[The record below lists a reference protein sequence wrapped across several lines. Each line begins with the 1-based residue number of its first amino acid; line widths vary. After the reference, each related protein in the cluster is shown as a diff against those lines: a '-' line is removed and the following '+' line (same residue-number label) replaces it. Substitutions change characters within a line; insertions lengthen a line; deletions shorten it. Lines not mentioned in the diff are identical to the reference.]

1 MENRPSTHPGN
12 SHNGRHPSLR
22 ERQLLD
28 GTCNIPPPP
37 PLPQHQPSSGTTY
50 HAKRANP
57 ELISRSNSST
67 LPPKRP
73 RTGNGEQHQRRNR
86 WSNDGVGRAEI
97 RVAPDWSGN
106 ETTINTDHEGEDQ
119 HQRERYFGFDS
130 TPTSSASM
138 PPLSTPSA
146 YRDTENEYSLAHA
159 KWGLRREVVMGF
171 SRCGIGHMYPWQA
184 ECLGMSGLLTG
195 ESNVVYTAPTSAGK
209 SLVADI
215 LAIRKVVNERRK
227 AIIVLP
233 YIAIVQE
240 KTRFLK
246 KVLEKVRVAAPK
258 RGKWDKVNLWKLLNI
273 VGFHGGSRVRMGWRE
288 LDVAVC
294 TIEKANAL
302 VNAAIED
309 RTIDQLGIVV
319 FDELHMLDD
328 AHRGYILELLAT
340 KLLCLAEENIQIVG
354 MSATLS
360 NVKVLATWLKAQFY
374 ECAFRPIPLQEHLV
388 YDNNIY
394 NYDGKLVTKIPSS
407 EHKELKDPVTN
418 AIVSLVRGAV
428 IADHG
433 VLVFCES
440 RRRCEDVGK
449 LLAKFMPAVDEEVR
463 EKRMEIVR
471 DLATTSTGLDFTLE
485 KTVPTGVAFHHAGLT
500 TEERDLIAEA
510 YDQGAIKVI
519 CCTATM
525 AAGVNLPARRVIIS
539 PRMGRD
545 LLSPTML
552 KQMRGRAGRKGRDT
566 RGENYLCCRKEDLAP
581 VKELLNAPMPSIQS
595 CLGGETTGL
604 KRALLEGIATKLATS
619 DGSLNEYMRATL
631 IYHTTPEPL
640 KNLIPKILDAI
651 ECLKEMK
658 LISEDRTHGYF
669 HATKVGN
676 ATVASGF
683 GPEEGVFLH
692 DELSRALMNFN
703 LESDMHIVYQFTP
716 IHSSTTAS
724 VDIDWKLMREEVE
737 KLDESGIRAATFV
750 GVDPAFVNKMAQGG
764 TLREDSPQNISKA
777 RVYRRFYVSL
787 MLRELLNEKPVHIV
801 AANYNIARGFIQQ
814 LSITCKGFATTS
826 GTFCKVMGWTGLAV
840 LLEHYSWRLDM
851 GVKADLMNLARI
863 PFVKSVTA
871 RIFHESGLKSVEAV
885 SASNVET
892 LAKLLELAQ
901 PKKLRLREAEMG
913 KMRGR
918 LEQRA
923 GVILEAS
930 VAIYEQDCKDAAEE

>member
-1 MENRPSTHPGN
+1 MENRPSTRLGN
-12 SHNGRHPSLR
+12 SLNGRHPGPR
-22 ERQLLD
+22 ERQLPD
-28 GTCNIPPPP
+28 NNIPPPP
-37 PLPQHQPSSGTTY
+37 LLPPPPPQHERSPSTSY
-50 HAKRANP
+50 HAKRT
-57 ELISRSNSST
+57 SRTSGGT
-67 LPPKRP
+67 PPPKRP
-73 RTGNGEQHQRRNR
+73 RTGNEEQWSR
-86 WSNDGVGRAEI
+86 WSNDGGGRGELK
-97 RVAPDWSGN
+97 VAPDWSGN
-106 ETTINTDHEGEDQ
+106 ETTMNTDHGDEDQ
-119 HQRERYFGFDS
+119 YQRERYFGSNS
-130 TPTSSASM
+130 TPTPSASM
-138 PPLSTPSA
+138 PPPSTSLT

-171 SRCGIGHMYPWQA
+171 SHCGIGQMYPWQA
-184 ECLGMSGLLTG
+184 ECLAMSGLLAG
-195 ESNVVYTAPTSAGK
+195 ESNLVYTAPTSAGK

-233 YIAIVQE
+233 FIAIVQE

-246 KVLEKVRVAAPK
+246 KVLEKVRVAVPK
-258 RGKWDKVNLWKLLNI
+258 RGRWDKANLWKHLNI
-273 VGFHGGSRVRMGWRE
+273 IGFHGGSKARMGWKE

-309 RTIDQLGIVV
+309 RTVNQLGIVV
-319 FDELHMLDD
+319 FDELHMLGDD
-328 AHRGYILELLAT
+328 HRGYILELLAT
-340 KLLCLAEENIQIVG
+340 KLLCLTEANIQIVG

-360 NVKVLATWLKAQFY
+360 NVRVLATWLKAQFY

-394 NYDGKLVTKIPSS
+394 SYDEKLVAKISPS
-407 EHKELKDPVTN
+407 EPKELKDPVTN
-418 AIVSLVRGAV
+418 AIVSLTHEAV
-428 IADHG
+428 KGGHG

-440 RRRCEDVGK
+440 RSRCEDVGR
-449 LLAKFMPAVDEEVR
+449 LLVKFMPAVNEEIR
-463 EKRMEIVR
+463 EERMEIIR
-471 DLATTSTGLDFTLE
+471 DLATTSTGLDPILE
-485 KTVPTGVAFHHAGLT
+485 KTVPAGVAFHHAGLT

-510 YDQGAIKVI
+510 YDRGAIKVI

-545 LLSPTML
+545 FLSPTML

-566 RGENYLCCRKEDLAP
+566 HGENYLCCRKEDLGP
-581 VKELLNAPMPSIQS
+581 VKELINAPMPSIQS
-595 CLGGETTGL
+595 CLGGETGSL

-619 DGSLNEYMRATL
+619 DDSLSEYMRATL

-640 KNLIPKILDAI
+640 KYLKPKILDAI
-651 ECLKEMK
+651 EHLKQMG
-658 LISEDRTHGYF
+658 LISEDRIQGYF
-669 HATKVGN
+669 HATGVGN
-676 ATVASGF
+676 ATVASGLS
-683 GPEEGVFLH
+683 PEEGVFLH

-724 VDIDWKLMREEVE
+724 VNIDWKLMREEVE

-750 GVDPAFVNKMAQGG
+750 GVSPAFVNKMAQGG

-814 LSITCKGFATTS
+814 LSTTCKGFATIS
-826 GTFCKVMGWTGLAV
+826 GTFCRVMGWTGLAV

-851 GVKADLMNLARI
+851 GVKADLMSLARI

-871 RIFHESGLKSVEAV
+871 RIFHENGLKSVEAV
-885 SASNVET
+885 SASNVEA
-892 LAKLLELAQ
+892 LVKLLELAQ

-923 GVILEAS
+923 AVILEAA
-930 VAIYEQDCKDAAEE
+930 VTIYEQDCKDAAEE